1 MLELVMKTDQQC
13 QQLLLIQNVT
23 RQCDSSSDNPEEERE
38 QYNNV
43 LMPSIFGVI
52 CVFGIF
58 GNSIVIYTIMKKSKS
73 CSQHTVPDIFIFS
86 LSIADLLFLLGMPF
100 LIHQLVGNGSWCF
113 GGTMCTVIT
122 ALDSNSQIVS
132 TYILTVMTLDR
143 YLATVHPIRFKHVR
157 TPFVAGA
164 AVALVWVFS
173 LLSITPVWMYTGLMH
188 LKDGS
193 VGCALLLPNPATD
206 TYWFT
211 LYQFFLA
218 FALPWVVICGVFFK
232 ILQNMSA
239 TVAPLPQ
246 RSLRVRTRK
255 VTRMAVAICLAFF
268 TCWAPYYILQLVH
281 LGVQRPTFA
290 FLYAYNIAIS
300 MGYAN
305 SCINPFIYIVLSK
318 TFKRQFTVA
327 VRPSHRVFRVAPALA
342 DGSMSLRTAPDHPS
356 HLHSSGE
363 LLQNMLPVTVAV
375 H

>member
-1 MLELVMKTDQQC
+1 MDFGYIL
-13 QQLLLIQNVT
+13 N
-23 RQCDSSSDNPEEERE
+23 SSFSSLNSTQSQEEHE
-38 QYNNV
+38 QSYNNV
-43 LMPSIFGVI
+43 LLPSIFGVI
-52 CVFGIF
+52 FFFGIV
-58 GNSIVIYTIMKKSKS
+58 GNCIVIYTIVKKTKFRA
-73 CSQHTVPDIFIFS
+73 QQTVPDIFIFS
-86 LSIADLLFLLGMPF
+86 LSIVDLLFLLGMPF
-100 LIHQLVGNGSWCF
+100 LIHQLMGNGSWCF

-143 YLATVHPIRFKHVR
+143 YLATVHPIRFNHVR
-157 TPFVAGA
+157 TPFMAGA
-164 AVALVWVFS
+164 AIALVWVCS
-173 LLSITPVWMYTGLMH
+173 LVSITPVWMYAGLMP

-193 VGCALLLPNPATD
+193 VGCALLLPNLATGM
-206 TYWFT
+206 YWFT

-218 FALPWVVICGVFFK
+218 FALPLVVICGVFFK
-232 ILQNMSA
+232 ILQNISA

-246 RSLRVRTRK
+246 RSLRARTRK

-268 TCWAPYYILQLVH
+268 ICWAPYYILQLAH

-305 SCINPFIYIVLSK
+305 SCINPFLYIVLSE
-318 TFKRQFTVA
+318 TFKRQFIVA
-327 VRPSHRVFRVAPALA
+327 IRPKHRMFRVEPAMA
-342 DGSMSLRTAPDHPS
+342 DGSMSLRMAPE
-356 HLHSSGE
+356 SSRLSQSQSSRE

>member
-1 MLELVMKTDQQC
+1 MDFTSNSSFSLFNSPESLQKEHEQQY
-13 QQLLLIQNVT
+13 
-23 RQCDSSSDNPEEERE
+23 D
-38 QYNNV
+38 NV

-52 CVFGIF
+52 CFFGIF
-58 GNSIVIYTIMKKSKS
+58 GNSVVIYTIVKKTKL
-73 CSQHTVPDIFIFS
+73 CAQQTVPDIFIFS
-86 LSIADLLFLLGMPF
+86 LSMADLLFLLGMPF

-113 GGTMCTVIT
+113 GATMCTVIT

-157 TPFVAGA
+157 TPCVARV
-164 AVALVWVFS
+164 AVALVWSFS
-173 LLSITPVWMYTGLMH
+173 LLSITPVWMYTGLMP

-218 FALPWVVICGVFFK
+218 FALPWVVICWVFFK

-239 TVAPLPQ
+239 TVAPLPPC
-246 RSLRVRTRK
+246 SLRVRTKK

-268 TCWAPYYILQLVH
+268 SCWAPYYILQLAH

-290 FLYAYNIAIS
+290 FMYAYNIAIS
-300 MGYAN
+300 LGYAN
-305 SCINPFIYIVLSK
+305 SCINPFIYIVLSE
-318 TFKRQFTVA
+318 TFKRKFIVA
-327 VRPSHRVFRVAPALA
+327 IRPTHKVFRVAPALP
-342 DGSMSLRTAPDHPS
+342 DGSMSLKMAPDNTHSS
-356 HLHSSGE
+356 HLQSPRE
-363 LLQNMLPVTVAV
+363 LLHNMLPVTVAV

>member
-1 MLELVMKTDQQC
+1 M
-13 QQLLLIQNVT
+13 
-23 RQCDSSSDNPEEERE
+23 
-38 QYNNV
+38 

-52 CVFGIF
+52 CFFGIF
-58 GNSIVIYTIMKKSKS
+58 GNCIVVYIIVRKTKQ
-73 CSQHTVPDIFIFS
+73 CCQQTVPDIFIFS

-100 LIHQLVGNGSWCF
+100 LIHQLVGNGSWWF
-113 GGTMCTVIT
+113 GGPMCTVLT

-132 TYILTVMTLDR
+132 TYILTVMSLDR

-157 TPFVAGA
+157 TPFMAAA

-173 LLSITPVWMYTGLMH
+173 LISITPVWIYTGLMR

-211 LYQFFLA
+211 LYQFVLA
-218 FALPWVVICGVFFK
+218 FALPLSIICGVFFK

-246 RSLRVRTRK
+246 HSRRLRKRK
-255 VTRMAVAICLAFF
+255 VTCMAVAICLAFF
-268 TCWAPYYILQLVH
+268 ICWAPYYILQLVH
-281 LGVQRPTFA
+281 LGVQRPSFS

-305 SCINPFIYIVLSK
+305 SCINPFIYIILSE
-318 TFKRQFTVA
+318 TCKRQFNVA
-327 VRPSHRVFRVAPALA
+327 SRPFHRDLRVAPALA
-342 DGSMSLRTAPDHPS
+342 PDGSVSLRMAAITSHPS
-356 HLHSSGE
+356 HLQSSGK
-363 LLQNMLPVTVAV
+363 LLQRTLPVTVAV

>member
-1 MLELVMKTDQQC
+1 MDSY
-13 QQLLLIQNVT
+13 ISN
-23 RQCDSSSDNPEEERE
+23 SSSSSFNSPDNLDEDHE

-43 LMPSIFGVI
+43 LTSSIFGVI
-52 CVFGIF
+52 CFFGIF
-58 GNSIVIYTIMKKSKS
+58 GNCIVIYTIVKKTKF
-73 CSQHTVPDIFIFS
+73 CSHQTVPDIFIFS
-86 LSIADLLFLLGMPF
+86 LSVADLLFLLGMPF

-113 GGTMCTVIT
+113 GDTMCTVIT

-132 TYILTVMTLDR
+132 TYILTVMTVDR

-157 TPFVAGA
+157 TPSVAGA

-173 LLSITPVWMYTGLMH
+173 LVSITPVWMYTGLMR
-188 LKDGS
+188 LKDGT

-211 LYQFFLA
+211 LYQFILG
-218 FALPWVVICGVFFK
+218 FALPLVVICGVFFK

-239 TVAPLPQ
+239 AVAPLPQ
-246 RSLRVRTRK
+246 RSLRMRTRK

-268 TCWAPYYILQLVH
+268 VCWAPYYILQLAH
-281 LGVQRPTFA
+281 LGVQRPSFA
-290 FLYAYNIAIS
+290 FLNAYNIAIS

-305 SCINPFIYIVLSK
+305 SCINPFIYIVLSE
-318 TFKRQFTVA
+318 TFKRQLVVA
-327 VRPSHRVFRVAPALA
+327 LRPSHRGFRVAPALA
-342 DGSMSLRTAPDHPS
+342 DGGVGLRMAPDSFHPS
-356 HLHSSGE
+356 HSRSSGA